1 MHTQDAPPSPPS
13 TERPAPWLLEL
24 YRTALGKKYVM
35 AVTGIVLMGYVFAHM
50 LGNLKLYLG
59 ESDLNHYSEWLRD
72 IATPIVPR
80 TVALWLMRTGLIA
93 AFVLHIHAA
102 YSLTRMNRR
111 ARGGWYESDRDYV
124 AANFASRTMR
134 WTGVIV
140 GLFVLFH
147 LMDLTWGNAN
157 PDFARGEVYANVVAS
172 FERVPVALTYVVANL
187 ALGVHLYHG
196 SWSLFQSLGMN
207 NPRFNHW
214 RRWFAVGFAVLIT
227 VGNVSFPVAVL
238 AGVVD

>member
-157 PDFARGEVYANVVAS
+157 PDFERGEVYANVVAS

>member
-35 AVTGIVLMGYVFAHM
+35 AVTGILLMGYVFAHM

-157 PDFARGEVYANVVAS
+157 PDFERGEVYANVVAS